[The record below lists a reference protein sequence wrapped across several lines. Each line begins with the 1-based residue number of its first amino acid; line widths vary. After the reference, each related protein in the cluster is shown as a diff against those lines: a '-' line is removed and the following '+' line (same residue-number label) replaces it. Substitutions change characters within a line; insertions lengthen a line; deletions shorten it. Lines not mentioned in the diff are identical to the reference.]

1 MTALKGAKTENNL
14 DIYKKKQGRVEDQS
28 GRNRKTD
35 QGTLERCLKN
45 GR

>member
-1 MTALKGAKTENNL
+1 MRALKGAKNNVNM
-14 DIYKKKQGRVEDQS
+14 YKHNEDE
-28 GRNRKTD
+28 KTD

>member
-1 MTALKGAKTENNL
+1 MTALKGAKTENNIN
-14 DIYKKKQGRVEDQS
+14 IYKHKEMAENEDE
-28 GRNRKTD
+28 KTD

>member
-1 MTALKGAKTENNL
+1 MRALKGAKTDNNVNM
-14 DIYKKKQGRVEDQS
+14 YKHNEDE
-28 GRNRKTD
+28 KTD